1 MNSINNLLS
10 SIFYNYFHRLFF
22 IRESMDKKLKK
33 FYFVLVMTCCVPP
46 CFRSNH
52 SSKLDRFPQYCDGE
66 TSSGLHCYAFVR
78 CGSIQSKV
86 IFAVSQCL
94 RLFVKLFPMFS
105 WQSNSQKVNTLK
117 IMFIPKFYSHRLKI
131 LKTSLPIESKLSNLI
146 IITFFQSI
154 TMIQKSK
161 FALNVSLHSSKYASW
176 ERSQYAYHVLFI
188 SNCIFHLK
196 GMI

>member
-1 MNSINNLLS
+1 MIFLRYIVINYLSERFKISLINNLLS

-33 FYFVLVMTCCVPP
+33 FYFVLVMTRCVPP

-94 RLFVKLFPMFS
+94 CLFVKLFPMFS
-105 WQSNSQKVNTLK
+105 WQSNSQKVNTLNYVYSK
-117 IMFIPKFYSHRLKI
+117 IIS
-131 LKTSLPIESKLSNLI
+131 SQIEN
-146 IITFFQSI
+146 
-154 TMIQKSK
+154 
-161 FALNVSLHSSKYASW
+161 N
-176 ERSQYAYHVLFI
+176 E
-188 SNCIFHLK
+188 N
-196 GMI
+196 